1 MKQEKIIDENNL
13 KSCFIKKVIKDN
25 FVYFKQ
31 CCLNRREHTHTKTK
45 IIEVKIKKL
54 LVYTV

>member
-31 CCLNRREHTHTKTK
+31 CCLNRREHTQKNQNNRS
-45 IIEVKIKKL
+45 EN
-54 LVYTV
+54 

>member
-13 KSCFIKKVIKDN
+13 KSCFIKKVIKEN

-45 IIEVKIKKL
+45 IIEVKIKNC
-54 LVYTV
+54 